1 MTTVTMKGVS
11 LALDD
16 HGQVAQL
23 HGLGIQCFGG
33 TYYAYGENKA
43 NGNRFQGVAC
53 YTSDDLAHWRSEG
66 IVLGV
71 RESGLLAA
79 DTIAER
85 PKVLRCPSTGE
96 YVMYIHTERGD
107 YNYAHIGVAVAD
119 NPLGPFRFLF
129 SMQPFGNIS
138 RDIGVFQDEDGAG
151 YLISEDR
158 EHGTHIYRLSG
169 DYHSVV
175 EDVACERGTNYEY
188 GYESP
193 TIIRHEGLYY
203 WFGSQLTGWNCNDN
217 MFATATDL
225 HGPWSEP
232 RTLVEQDPA
241 HKLYGTGHHNIVN
254 IPGTDEWIIA
264 YHRFAYNPAGRWSGG
279 DGCHR
284 ETVFAPLNHNADG
297 TLEPVRPQT
306 GSYIRPLNF

>member
-217 MFATATDL
+217 MFATAADL
-225 HGPWSEP
+225 HGPWSEWKP
-232 RTLVEQDPA
+232 FTPLGSKTFESQCNLVMPLPDGQFLYIGDRWNPDDLGNSPTLWLPIRIGGGEA
-241 HKLYGTGHHNIVN
+241 ML
-254 IPGTDEWIIA
+254 EWHDDWT
-264 YHRFAYNPAGRWSGG
+264 YER
-279 DGCHR
+279 
-284 ETVFAPLNHNADG
+284 
-297 TLEPVRPQT
+297 
-306 GSYIRPLNF
+306 

>member
-151 YLISEDR
+151 YLIFEDR

-225 HGPWSEP
+225 HGPWSEWKP
-232 RTLVEQDPA
+232 FTPLGSKTFESQCNLVMPLPDGQFLYIGDRWNPDDLGNSPTLWLPIRIGGGEA
-241 HKLYGTGHHNIVN
+241 MLEWH
-254 IPGTDEWIIA
+254 DEWT
-264 YHRFAYNPAGRWSGG
+264 YER
-279 DGCHR
+279 
-284 ETVFAPLNHNADG
+284 
-297 TLEPVRPQT
+297 
-306 GSYIRPLNF
+306 

>member
-138 RDIGVFQDEDGAG
+138 RDIGVF
-151 YLISEDR
+151 
-158 EHGTHIYRLSG
+158 
-169 DYHSVV
+169 
-175 EDVACERGTNYEY
+175 
-188 GYESP
+188 
-193 TIIRHEGLYY
+193 
-203 WFGSQLTGWNCNDN
+203 
-217 MFATATDL
+217 
-225 HGPWSEP
+225 
-232 RTLVEQDPA
+232 
-241 HKLYGTGHHNIVN
+241 
-254 IPGTDEWIIA
+254 
-264 YHRFAYNPAGRWSGG
+264 
-279 DGCHR
+279 
-284 ETVFAPLNHNADG
+284 
-297 TLEPVRPQT
+297 
-306 GSYIRPLNF
+306 

>member
-225 HGPWSEP
+225 HGPWSEWKP
-232 RTLVEQDPA
+232 FTPLGSKTFESQCNLVMPLPDGQFLYIGDRWNHDDLGNSPTLWLPIRIGGGEA
-241 HKLYGTGHHNIVN
+241 MLEWH
-254 IPGTDEWIIA
+254 DEWT
-264 YHRFAYNPAGRWSGG
+264 YER
-279 DGCHR
+279 
-284 ETVFAPLNHNADG
+284 
-297 TLEPVRPQT
+297 
-306 GSYIRPLNF
+306 

>member
-138 RDIGVFQDEDGAG
+138 REIGVFQDEDGAG

-225 HGPWSEP
+225 HGPWSEWKP
-232 RTLVEQDPA
+232 FTPLGSKTFESQCNLVMPLPDGQFLYIGDRWNPDDLGNSPTLWLPIRIGGGEA
-241 HKLYGTGHHNIVN
+241 MLEWH
-254 IPGTDEWIIA
+254 DEWT
-264 YHRFAYNPAGRWSGG
+264 YER
-279 DGCHR
+279 
-284 ETVFAPLNHNADG
+284 
-297 TLEPVRPQT
+297 
-306 GSYIRPLNF
+306 

>member
-107 YNYAHIGVAVAD
+107 YNYAHIGVAVVD

-225 HGPWSEP
+225 HGPWSEWKP
-232 RTLVEQDPA
+232 FTPLGSKTFESQCNLVMPLPDGQFLYIGDRWNPDDLGNSPTLWLPIRIGGGEA
-241 HKLYGTGHHNIVN
+241 MLEWH
-254 IPGTDEWIIA
+254 DEWT
-264 YHRFAYNPAGRWSGG
+264 YER
-279 DGCHR
+279 
-284 ETVFAPLNHNADG
+284 
-297 TLEPVRPQT
+297 
-306 GSYIRPLNF
+306 

>member
-23 HGLGIQCFGG
+23 HGLGIQRFGG
-33 TYYAYGENKA
+33 TYYAYGENKV

-188 GYESP
+188 GYEAP

-217 MFATATDL
+217 MFATAADL
-225 HGPWSEP
+225 HGPWSEWKP
-232 RTLVEQDPA
+232 FTPLGSKTFESQCNLVMPLPDGQFLYIGDRWNPDDLGNSPTLWLPIRIGGGEA
-241 HKLYGTGHHNIVN
+241 MLEWH
-254 IPGTDEWIIA
+254 DEWT
-264 YHRFAYNPAGRWSGG
+264 YER
-279 DGCHR
+279 
-284 ETVFAPLNHNADG
+284 
-297 TLEPVRPQT
+297 
-306 GSYIRPLNF
+306 

>member
-1 MTTVTMKGVS
+1 
-11 LALDD
+11 
-16 HGQVAQL
+16 
-23 HGLGIQCFGG
+23 
-33 TYYAYGENKA
+33 
-43 NGNRFQGVAC
+43 
-53 YTSDDLAHWRSEG
+53 
-66 IVLGV
+66 
-71 RESGLLAA
+71 
-79 DTIAER
+79 
-85 PKVLRCPSTGE
+85 
-96 YVMYIHTERGD
+96 MYIHTERGD

-225 HGPWSEP
+225 HGPWSEWKP
-232 RTLVEQDPA
+232 FTPLGSKTFESQCNLVMPLPDGQFLYIGDRWNPDDLGNSPTLWLPIRIGGGEA
-241 HKLYGTGHHNIVN
+241 MLEWH
-254 IPGTDEWIIA
+254 DEWT
-264 YHRFAYNPAGRWSGG
+264 YER
-279 DGCHR
+279 
-284 ETVFAPLNHNADG
+284 
-297 TLEPVRPQT
+297 
-306 GSYIRPLNF
+306 

>member
-188 GYESP
+188 GHESP

-225 HGPWSEP
+225 HGPWSEWKP
-232 RTLVEQDPA
+232 FTPLGSKTFESQCNLVMPLPDGQFLYIGDRWNPDDLGNSPTLWLPIRIGGGEA
-241 HKLYGTGHHNIVN
+241 MLEWH
-254 IPGTDEWIIA
+254 DEWT
-264 YHRFAYNPAGRWSGG
+264 YER
-279 DGCHR
+279 
-284 ETVFAPLNHNADG
+284 
-297 TLEPVRPQT
+297 
-306 GSYIRPLNF
+306 

>member
-225 HGPWSEP
+225 HGPWSEWKP
-232 RTLVEQDPA
+232 FTPLGSKTFESQCNLVMPLPDGQFLYIGARWNPDDLGNSPTLWLPIRIGGGEA
-241 HKLYGTGHHNIVN
+241 MLEWH
-254 IPGTDEWIIA
+254 DEWT
-264 YHRFAYNPAGRWSGG
+264 YER
-279 DGCHR
+279 
-284 ETVFAPLNHNADG
+284 
-297 TLEPVRPQT
+297 
-306 GSYIRPLNF
+306 

>member
-1 MTTVTMKGVS
+1 MTAVTMKGVS

-217 MFATATDL
+217 MFATAADL
-225 HGPWSEP
+225 HGPWSEWKP
-232 RTLVEQDPA
+232 FTPLGSKTFESQCNLVMPLPDGQFLYIGDRWNPDDLGNSPTLWLPIRIGGGEA
-241 HKLYGTGHHNIVN
+241 MLEWH
-254 IPGTDEWIIA
+254 DEWA
-264 YHRFAYNPAGRWSGG
+264 YER
-279 DGCHR
+279 
-284 ETVFAPLNHNADG
+284 
-297 TLEPVRPQT
+297 
-306 GSYIRPLNF
+306 

>member
-217 MFATATDL
+217 MFATAADL
-225 HGPWSEP
+225 HGPWSEWKP
-232 RTLVEQDPA
+232 FTPLGSKTFESQCNLVMPLPDGQFLYIGDRWNPDDLGNSPTLWLPIRIGGGEA
-241 HKLYGTGHHNIVN
+241 MLEWH
-254 IPGTDEWIIA
+254 DEWT
-264 YHRFAYNPAGRWSGG
+264 YER
-279 DGCHR
+279 
-284 ETVFAPLNHNADG
+284 
-297 TLEPVRPQT
+297 
-306 GSYIRPLNF
+306 